1 MRPTFARVVTG
12 LGLAVLISAAPSSSR
27 ATVLDFETI
36 IPAESGIGPIPD
48 GYGGFNWDGMVVV
61 HQPSFFCGAAEAI
74 GEFNAVSFQT
84 ATISLPAGT
93 FDFNSAYLAAACRDG
108 LHVNVEGLR
117 GGAVLFFR
125 TVVVDTTGLTFFEFD
140 YDDID
145 TLRVSRSAGVGS
157 GCPLCSPEEMEVVI
171 DNFAFN
177 EPIATTTTTSTTTS
191 TSTTTTVTASSTTT
205 TTLPPPSIPTTSPL
219 GRILLGLLLALTMG
233 WAIRR
238 TAT

>member
-1 MRPTFARVVTG
+1 MVI
-12 LGLAVLISAAPSSSR
+12 GLAVLIAATPSSSP

-36 IPAESGIGPIPD
+36 IPAESAIGAIPD

-74 GEFNAVSFQT
+74 GDFNAVSFQT
-84 ATISLPAGT
+84 ATISFPAGT

-117 GGAVLFFR
+117 GGSVLFFR
-125 TVVVDTTGLTFFEFD
+125 TIVVDTTGLTFFEFN

-145 TLRVSRSAGVGS
+145 TLRVSRSAGVAS
-157 GCPLCSPEEMEVVI
+157 GCPLCTPEEMEVVI
-171 DNFAFN
+171 DNFAFD
-177 EPIATTTTTSTTTS
+177 EPIATTTTTT
-191 TSTTTTVTASSTTT
+191 TSTTTTTVTTSSTTTTT

-233 WAIRR
+233 WALRR
-238 TAT
+238 RAAVS